1 MTANPSPGA
10 NPPDISVVVSRA
22 IFKAYDIRGVVDET
36 LTEDTVRRI
45 GLALAEK
52 IRGHGLHQCVVGRD
66 GRLSGPRLQAAL
78 SEGLVSGGVDVID
91 IGCVPT
97 PVVYF
102 ATHLLKT
109 GTGVAITGSHNPP
122 QYNGLKMMVA
132 GSTLAGEEV
141 LKTGTGVAITGSHN
155 PPQYNGLKMMVA
167 GSTLAGEEI
176 QGLYQSIVAA
186 AKAPLQC
193 GSYAGPRGGISAQ
206 DVVPAYRDRILS
218 DVRLAR
224 PLRIGVD
231 CGNGVAGAIA
241 PALIA
246 ELGCTVVPLFCEVDG
261 NFPNHHPDPADPH
274 NLEDLIRAVKD
285 QDLDLGL
292 AFDGDGD
299 RLGVVTRKGEIIWP
313 DRQLML
319 YAADVLA
326 QRPGGQIIYDVKC
339 TRHLASWIQDHGGQA
354 LMWRTGH
361 SLIKAKL
368 KETGAP
374 LAGEMSGHIFF
385 NDRWFGFD
393 DGLYTAAR
401 LLEILSR
408 VEDPS
413 STLHALPN
421 ATSTPELQIKTKE
434 GENYTLVDLL
444 KNKADFP
451 TSRER
456 ILIDGIR
463 VEYEDGFGLARPSNT
478 TPVVVLRF
486 EADNAAALARI
497 QAEFRAVLTH
507 LAPGLV
513 LPF

>member
-22 IFKAYDIRGVVDET
+22 IFKAYDIRGVVDKT

-78 SEGLVSGGVDVID
+78 SEGLVSGGIDVID
-91 IGCVPT
+91 IGRVPT

-102 ATHLLKT
+102 ATHF
-109 GTGVAITGSHNPP
+109 
-122 QYNGLKMMVA
+122 
-132 GSTLAGEEV
+132 

-186 AKAPLQC
+186 AKAPLQG

-507 LAPGLV
+507 LAPV
-513 LPF
+513 CALPF

>member
-1 MTANPSPGA
+1 MTTQTSSLSAHTGGASP
-10 NPPDISVVVSRA
+10 VVSPA

-52 IRGHGLHQCVVGRD
+52 IRAHGLRQCVVGRD

-132 GSTLAGEEV
+132 GSTLAGEE
-141 LKTGTGVAITGSHN
+141 
-155 PPQYNGLKMMVA
+155 
-167 GSTLAGEEI
+167 I

-186 AKAPLQC
+186 AIAPAQG
-193 GSYAGPRGGISAQ
+193 GSFAGPRGAIFVR

-218 DVRLAR
+218 DLRLER
-224 PLRIGVD
+224 PLRIGLD
-231 CGNGVAGAIA
+231 CGNGVAGGIA
-241 PALIA
+241 PGLFTA
-246 ELGCTVVPLFCEVDG
+246 LGCEVHPLFCEVDG

-274 NLEDLIRAVKD
+274 NLEDLIHAVKD
-285 QDLDLGL
+285 HGLDLGL

-299 RLGVVTRKGEIIWP
+299 RLGVVTRSGEIIWP

-326 QRPGGQIIYDVKC
+326 QRPGAQIIYDVKC
-339 TRHLASWIQDHGGQA
+339 TRHLARWIRDHGGEP

-413 STLHALPN
+413 ATLHALPN

-434 GENYTLVDLL
+434 GENYTLVDQL
-444 KNKADFP
+444 KEKADFP
-451 TSRER
+451 SARER

-478 TPVVVLRF
+478 TPVIVLRF
-486 EADNAAALARI
+486 EADNTAALARI
-497 QAEFRAVLTH
+497 QAEFRAVLTR
-507 LAPGLV
+507 LAPGLG